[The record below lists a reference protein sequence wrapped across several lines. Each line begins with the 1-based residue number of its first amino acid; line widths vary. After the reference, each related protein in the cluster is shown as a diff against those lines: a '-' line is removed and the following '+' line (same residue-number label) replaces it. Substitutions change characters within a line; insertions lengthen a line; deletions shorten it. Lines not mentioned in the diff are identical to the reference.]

1 LESKIIDY
9 LISGGIALVASGG
22 VSYGYIKGK
31 LSSFVNWPE
40 HREICHEKSNEIN
53 NTFKEIQSLH
63 LEMMKAIGR
72 IEGKLEERGK

>member
-1 LESKIIDY
+1 MIDY
-9 LISGGIALVASGG
+9 LISGGIALIASGG

-31 LSSFVNWPE
+31 LSSMVNWPE

-53 NTFKEIQSLH
+53 ITFKEIQNLH